1 VKVLGLFLL
10 GLYIGRNRIYAKL
23 EDYISILKK
32 IRLYGF
38 LWGLPTSC
46 FFAWNE
52 VNGHPLRAVG
62 SSVVYAICILPMTFA
77 YISTI
82 CLLFIKNPE
91 MKIFKIFAAP
101 GRMALTNYV
110 GQSVIGIIIFY
121 GVGFKLALIGL
132 IYVEMIAAGVF
143 IFQVLYSNLWL
154 RYFKFGPLEWI
165 WRMMTYGRV
174 IELRVK
180 R

>member
-1 VKVLGLFLL
+1 
-10 GLYIGRNRIYAKL
+10 
-23 EDYISILKK
+23 
-32 IRLYGF
+32 
-38 LWGLPTSC
+38 
-46 FFAWNE
+46 
-52 VNGHPLRAVG
+52 
-62 SSVVYAICILPMTFA
+62 
-77 YISTI
+77 
-82 CLLFIKNPE
+82 

-121 GVGFKLALIGL
+121 GVGFKLALTGL
-132 IYVEMIAAGVF
+132 IYVELIAAGVF

-154 RYFKFGPLEWI
+154 RYFRFGPLEWI
-165 WRMMTYGRV
+165 WRMMTYGKV